1 MEMGLEQRVQVVEKE
16 LELLKAQIQT
26 TLLSIQEHLL
36 NSQYPALRAQETTSA
51 RVAPQPAPGE
61 SRPVPTNPAV
71 KRVSAV
77 TLTPERES
85 QIEFDPDVDE
95 VFSRIPPARNVV
107 RLDEDVR
114 FTPAPEPVI
123 DQREREREAQ
133 QEAIDRTWMELDNWV
148 SGKVREIGLERTR
161 ELIQLYGGKERE
173 LLLRVVDV
181 YEEGARRSSSRNFSP
196 FNEPPHSRQS
206 PNQPIHSVAEQWQ
219 RHANAS
225 KSRSSSGS
233 SSGNGRPLGDQQ
245 EMVLRL
251 IADLLNSRDESA
263 AAGNGYMKR

>member
-36 NSQYPALRAQETTSA
+36 NSQYPALRAQDTTSA
-51 RVAPQPAPGE
+51 RVAPQPAPEE
-61 SRPVPTNPAV
+61 SRPVPANPAV

-77 TLTPERES
+77 IPKPERQS

-123 DQREREREAQ
+123 EQREREAQ

-181 YEEGARRSSSRNFSP
+181 YEEGARRSGSRNFSP
-196 FNEPPHSRQS
+196 FNDPPPSRQS
-206 PNQPIHSVAEQWQ
+206 SNQPIHSVAEQWQ

-225 KSRSSSGS
+225 KSRGGSS